1 MRRRNLSPTTKLVVN
16 LGLAAA
22 VLVTTIVLLT
32 LRPDEPPPPEA
43 SRTDRL
49 EQLKSL
55 PYTAVT
61 GYEAGSDRGGV
72 LVSKPDK
79 AYQGYNLF
87 CSRILPEVYLMD
99 MEGKVV
105 HTWSRPGDD
114 IWVWDHAVMQPNGDV
129 IVINKFKELLRL
141 TWGSEVIWRRE
152 MDVHHDVAV
161 LPDGT
166 FYAIIRGAEL
176 YRGLIVRFPSIV
188 HFTPDGEEMDR
199 WYTHDHLA
207 EIMEAFDR
215 RSFLD
220 TILDSMLAAGAEIE
234 FTETVPGRIEANTL
248 TDGRVLYDYFHLN
261 TVTILPATPL
271 GERDPRFRE
280 GNLLICFRNVNQIA
294 VLDGDTKEILWV
306 WGEGMLQ
313 WPHHPTMVDNG
324 NILMFDNGVLRG
336 FSRVLEVDPATG
348 AVEWEYAA
356 DPPESFYTYEKGSAQ
371 RLPNG
376 NTLIC
381 DGDNGRAFEVTR
393 EGEIVWEWL
402 NPALRQGRRVQLYR
416 IERISSDVV
425 EGILGSD
432 LEN

>member
-1 MRRRNLSPTTKLVVN
+1 LSPATKLAVN

-22 VLVTTIVLLT
+22 VLVTATVLLT
-32 LRPDEPPPPEA
+32 YRPNETPPPEA

-61 GYEAGSDRGGV
+61 DYEAGTVEAGV

-79 AYQGYNLF
+79 VYRGYNIF

-99 MEGKVV
+99 MDGAIV

-129 IVINKFKELLRL
+129 IVINKFKDLLRL
-141 TWGSEVIWRRE
+141 AWDSEVVWQRE
-152 MDVHHDVAV
+152 MDVHHDVAI
-161 LPDGT
+161 LPDGS
-166 FYAIIRGAEL
+166 FYAILRGAEL
-176 YRGLIVRFPSIV
+176 HRGLAVRFPSIV
-188 HFTPDGEEMDR
+188 HFTPDGEEIDR
-199 WYTHDHLA
+199 WYTYEHLA
-207 EIMEAFDR
+207 EIMETFDR

-220 TILDSMLAAGAEIE
+220 TILDSMLAAGSEIE
-234 FTETVPGRIEANTL
+234 FTETVPGKIEANTL
-248 TDGRVLYDYFHLN
+248 KDGRVLYDYFHLN
-261 TVTILPATPL
+261 TVTILPETPL

-294 VLDGDTKEILWV
+294 ILDRDTREILWV

-313 WPHHPTMVDNG
+313 WPHHPTMVDSG
-324 NILMFDNGVLRG
+324 NILVFDNGVLRG
-336 FSRVLEVDPATG
+336 ASRVVEVDPVTG
-348 AVEWEYAA
+348 SVEWEYAA
-356 DPPESFYTYEKGSAQ
+356 DPPETFYTFEKGSAQ

-381 DGDNGRAFEVTR
+381 DGDNGRAFEITQ

-402 NPALRQGRRVQLYR
+402 NPVLRKGRRVQVYR
-416 IERISSDVV
+416 IERLP
-425 EGILGSD
+425 LGVKSTH
-432 LEN
+432 

>member
-1 MRRRNLSPTTKLVVN
+1 LSPATKLAVN

-22 VLVTTIVLLT
+22 VLVTATVLLT
-32 LRPDEPPPPEA
+32 YRPNETPPPEA

-61 GYEAGSDRGGV
+61 DYEAGTVEAGV

-79 AYQGYNLF
+79 VYRGYNIF

-99 MEGKVV
+99 MDGAIV
-105 HTWSRPGDD
+105 HTWSRPGDN

-141 TWGSEVIWRRE
+141 AWDSEVVWQRE
-152 MDVHHDVAV
+152 MDVHHDVAI
-161 LPDGT
+161 LPDGS
-166 FYAIIRGAEL
+166 FYAILRGAEL
-176 YRGLIVRFPSIV
+176 HRGLAVRFPSIV
-188 HFTPDGEEMDR
+188 HFTPDGEEIDR
-199 WYTHDHLA
+199 WYTYEHLA
-207 EIMEAFDR
+207 EIMETFDR

-220 TILDSMLAAGAEIE
+220 TILDSMLAAGSEIE
-234 FTETVPGRIEANTL
+234 FTETVPGKIEANTL
-248 TDGRVLYDYFHLN
+248 KDGRVLYDYFHLN
-261 TVTILPATPL
+261 TVTILPETPL

-294 VLDGDTKEILWV
+294 ILDRDTREILWV

-313 WPHHPTMVDNG
+313 WPHHPTMVDSG
-324 NILMFDNGVLRG
+324 NILVFDNGVLRG
-336 FSRVLEVDPATG
+336 ASRVVEVDPVTG
-348 AVEWEYAA
+348 SVEWEYAA
-356 DPPESFYTYEKGSAQ
+356 DPPETFYTFEKGSAQ

-381 DGDNGRAFEVTR
+381 DGDNGRAFEITQ

-402 NPALRQGRRVQLYR
+402 NPVLRKGRRVQVYR
-416 IERISSDVV
+416 IERLP
-425 EGILGSD
+425 LGVKSTH
-432 LEN
+432 

>member
-1 MRRRNLSPTTKLVVN
+1 MSPATKLAVN

-22 VLVTTIVLLT
+22 VLVTATVLLT
-32 LRPDEPPPPEA
+32 YRPNETPPPEA

-61 GYEAGSDRGGV
+61 DYEAGTVEAGV

-79 AYQGYNLF
+79 VYRGYNIF

-99 MEGKVV
+99 MDGAIV

-129 IVINKFKELLRL
+129 IVINKFKDLLRL
-141 TWGSEVIWRRE
+141 AWDSEVVWQRE
-152 MDVHHDVAV
+152 MDVHHDVAI
-161 LPDGT
+161 LPDGS
-166 FYAIIRGAEL
+166 FYAILRGAEL
-176 YRGLIVRFPSIV
+176 HRGLAVRFPSIV
-188 HFTPDGEEMDR
+188 HFTPDGEEIDR
-199 WYTHDHLA
+199 WYTYEHLA
-207 EIMEAFDR
+207 EIMETFDR

-220 TILDSMLAAGAEIE
+220 TILDSMLAAGSEIE
-234 FTETVPGRIEANTL
+234 FTETVPGKIEANTL
-248 TDGRVLYDYFHLN
+248 KDGRVLYDYFHLN
-261 TVTILPATPL
+261 TVTILPETPL

-294 VLDGDTKEILWV
+294 ILDRDTREILWV

-313 WPHHPTMVDNG
+313 WPHHPTMVDSG
-324 NILMFDNGVLRG
+324 NILVFDNGVLRG
-336 FSRVLEVDPATG
+336 ASRVVEVDPVTG
-348 AVEWEYAA
+348 SVEWEYAA
-356 DPPESFYTYEKGSAQ
+356 DPPETFYTFEKGSAQ

-381 DGDNGRAFEVTR
+381 DGDNGRAFEITQ

-402 NPALRQGRRVQLYR
+402 NPVLRKGRRVQVYR
-416 IERISSDVV
+416 IERLP
-425 EGILGSD
+425 LGVKSTH
-432 LEN
+432 

>member
-1 MRRRNLSPTTKLVVN
+1 MSPATKLAVN

-22 VLVTTIVLLT
+22 VLVTATVLLT
-32 LRPDEPPPPEA
+32 YRPNETPPPEA

-61 GYEAGSDRGGV
+61 DYEAGTVEAGV

-79 AYQGYNLF
+79 VYRGYNIF

-99 MEGKVV
+99 MDGAIV
-105 HTWSRPGDD
+105 HTWSRPGDN

-141 TWGSEVIWRRE
+141 AWDSEVVWQRE
-152 MDVHHDVAV
+152 MDVHHDVAI
-161 LPDGT
+161 LPDGS
-166 FYAIIRGAEL
+166 FYAILRGAEL
-176 YRGLIVRFPSIV
+176 HRGLAVRFPSIV
-188 HFTPDGEEMDR
+188 HFTPDGEEIDR
-199 WYTHDHLA
+199 WYTYEHLA
-207 EIMEAFDR
+207 EIMETFDR

-220 TILDSMLAAGAEIE
+220 TILDSMLAAGSEIE
-234 FTETVPGRIEANTL
+234 FTETVPGKIEANTL
-248 TDGRVLYDYFHLN
+248 KDGRVLYDYFHLN
-261 TVTILPATPL
+261 TVTILPETPL

-294 VLDGDTKEILWV
+294 ILDRDTREILWV

-313 WPHHPTMVDNG
+313 WPHHPTMVDSG
-324 NILMFDNGVLRG
+324 NILVFDNGVLRG
-336 FSRVLEVDPATG
+336 ASRVVEVDPVTG
-348 AVEWEYAA
+348 SVEWEYAA
-356 DPPESFYTYEKGSAQ
+356 DPPETFYTFEKGSAQ

-381 DGDNGRAFEVTR
+381 DGDNGRAFEITQ

-402 NPALRQGRRVQLYR
+402 NPVLRKGRRVQVYR
-416 IERISSDVV
+416 IERLP
-425 EGILGSD
+425 LGVKSTH
-432 LEN
+432 